1 MKDRFIL
8 IFLALIALAFSCT
21 KPQVPDEG
29 YVESIPDTVRFV
41 DSRFVYNGNLGDKV
55 SDAWI
60 VKLYTD
66 METDDSGD
74 PVGPGTMVQLFLN
87 VTYDDAQSADPDFL
101 PGVYREMDNSL
112 NYRAGTF
119 VSGYM
124 KYVDLPGQRIEVA
137 EATFYAELEDG
148 SADMEYEPIDEGA
161 LEIVDNGDGTFTI
174 EGILVGKKYT
184 KRYFTWTGEIN
195 PVADVPEQTPNSTLR
210 TDLTGLT
217 FAKAQIQD
225 KGDMFY
231 LMDESYRCML
241 LYLVDEE
248 VDLSSY
254 RPAGDG
260 RVLRLELLVPWETGV
275 EDGIPAGVYEMVTR
289 NADTSID
296 KDSIV
301 PGVAIPGLPDVF
313 AEWKLGGTWLYELRD
328 GTWTQNYA
336 RVAGGEVVVER
347 GPDGSHTIS
356 YDLLDC
362 QNTPRRIQG
371 VTTLSVLETL

>member
-21 KPQVPDEG
+21 KPQVQDEG

-87 VTYDDAQSADPDFL
+87 VTYDDAQSADPEFL